1 MEAIVKILNSYSIKL
16 LSMAFFIF
24 GFVVMLDLVIV
35 KDELTKT
42 IIIFLFIL
50 GLLNIVVNI
59 FSYIKD
65 KIENFNEKR
74 NDNNIAIEAL
84 KSLSKEEAK
93 YIFDY
98 INNGKKRFS
107 FYDIADLLQS
117 KIFIKKTELS
127 DDIVV
132 ELNPV
137 IKKYLKGKNQNVPI

>member
-1 MEAIVKILNSYSIKL
+1 MKILNSYSIKL

-42 IIIFLFIL
+42 IIIFLSIL

-74 NDNNIAIEAL
+74 NDNNIAIEAF

-98 INNGKKRFS
+98 INNGKKRFIFS
-107 FYDIADLLQS
+107 DIADLLQS

-137 IKKYLKGKNQNVPI
+137 IKKYLKGKN

>member
-1 MEAIVKILNSYSIKL
+1 MEAILKILNSYSIKL

-24 GFVVMLDLVIV
+24 GLVVMLDLVIV

-42 IIIFLFIL
+42 IIIFLSIL

-74 NDNNIAIEAL
+74 NDNDIAIEVF

-107 FYDIADLLQS
+107 FSDIADLLQS

-137 IKKYLKGKNQNVPI
+137 IKKYLKGKN